1 MAAEESAAGAK
12 RSRGLL
18 GSVKNLAATL
28 VAVAQTRLQL
38 LANEIQEESLR
49 LCRLWLLSI
58 IAVFFLAFSVLLFTL
73 LVVAAYWDSNRLL
86 AIGGFATLYLIIGIV
101 LAIELRRRAAVDSRL
116 FEASLGEFAKDQEKL
131 SS

>member
-1 MAAEESAAGAK
+1 MAAEDSAAGAN
-12 RSRGLL
+12 RARGLL

-28 VAVAQTRLQL
+28 VAVVQTRLQL

-49 LCRLWLLSI
+49 LWRLWLMSV

-73 LVVAAYWDSNRLL
+73 LVIAAFWDSNRLL
-86 AIGGFATLYLIIGIV
+86 VIGGFGALYLVIGIV
-101 LAIELRRRAAVDSRL
+101 LAIQLRRSATVDSRL
-116 FEASLGEFAKDQEKL
+116 FEASLGELSKDQERL